1 MTPTE
6 VLAAMLKSHE
16 FANTH
21 AISSLEDEQYIA
33 LLYRLLVER
42 EPDGA
47 GRATFLRQLESG
59 TLDRADIGR
68 VMMSSDEFRAKHPII
83 FSQINTPAVT
93 ARKVT
98 RRCDLGGF
106 DKEDGRPAN
115 LVSYGYCVILGH
127 LPNEAQARKLS
138 NAVGKGQTSAD
149 MLLALLNSDEFA
161 NAYATA
167 DLDDRLY
174 IALLYRLLVGREPD
188 GGGLSSFLAQLE
200 GKTLTRADLGRIM
213 IGSSEFRMK
222 HPLLFPPE
230 QPGRLQ
236 QLLKWVR
243 SLKW

>member
-1 MTPTE
+1 
-6 VLAAMLKSHE
+6 
-16 FANTH
+16 
-21 AISSLEDEQYIA
+21 
-33 LLYRLLVER
+33 
-42 EPDGA
+42 
-47 GRATFLRQLESG
+47 
-59 TLDRADIGR
+59 
-68 VMMSSDEFRAKHPII
+68 MMSSDEFRAKHPII

-127 LPNEAQARKLS
+127 LPDDAQARKLS